1 MEKEQKQTFDEAIA
15 NDVYKEEKQQILDE
29 FLSND
34 MYKLN
39 KICRFLVSKKGAPLI
54 HEDDLYSLGR
64 WVFLESVISYDP
76 SKECK
81 FSTYLEGNIWRA
93 FYDWT
98 RDNTRWK
105 RCNLLTDKDG
115 NLMRDENNN
124 PIIIPDIP
132 IDAPTEEGVDLSERV
147 ASNFNLEEELSEEFG
162 FSQDDKIQKYLIKL
176 SKMQRKIVL
185 LLSEGYKA
193 LEIQEL
199 LHISSKKYLDNIKAI
214 QSYENIRIL
223 M

>member
-1 MEKEQKQTFDEAIA
+1 MDEEQKLTFDEVIA
-15 NDVYKEEKQQILDE
+15 NDKHKEEKQQILDE

-39 KICRFLVSKKGAPLI
+39 KICRFLVSKKGAPLM

-64 WVFLESVISYDP
+64 WVFLESVLSYDP
-76 SKECK
+76 SKVCK

-105 RCNLLTDKDG
+105 RCNLQTDKDG

-124 PIIIPDIP
+124 PIIIPDVS
-132 IDAPTEEGVDLSERV
+132 IDAPAEDGVDLSERV
-147 ASNFNLEEELSEEFG
+147 ASNFSLEEELSEEFG
-162 FSQDDKIQKYLIKL
+162 FSQGDRIQKYLVKL

-214 QSYENIRIL
+214 QSYENIRVL

>member
-1 MEKEQKQTFDEAIA
+1 MDKEQKQTFDEAIA
-15 NDVYKEEKQQILDE
+15 NDKHKEEKQQILDE

-39 KICRFLVSKKGAPLI
+39 KICRFLVSKKGAPLM

-64 WVFLESVISYDP
+64 WVFLESVISYNP

-105 RCNLLTDKDG
+105 RCNLQTDKDG
-115 NLMRDENNN
+115 NLMRDEKNN
-124 PIIIPDIP
+124 PIVISDIP
-132 IDAPTEEGVDLSERV
+132 IDAPTEDGVDLSERV
-147 ASNFNLEEELSEEFG
+147 ASSFSIEEELSEEFG
-162 FSQDDKIQKYLIKL
+162 FSNDDKIQKYFSKL
-176 SKMQRKIVL
+176 SKLQKQIVMYL
-185 LLSEGYKA
+185 TEGYDSA
-193 LEIQEL
+193 EIQGL
-199 LHISSKKYLDNIKAI
+199 LHIDNKRYLDNMKAI
-214 QSYENIRIL
+214 RSYENIKVL